1 MYNNIIGAG
10 VDYEQHFSGF
20 LRSFDDNNR
29 LDTFNI
35 TIIDDDLF
43 EFTDPE
49 ELRFELRFNPGPLA
63 SPPHPQVTISPNA
76 STVRILDDD
85 STIMINKI
93 M

>member
-1 MYNNIIGAG
+1 MYNITGAG
-10 VDYEQHFSGF
+10 LDYEQHSSGF

-49 ELRFELRFNPGPLA
+49 ELHFELSFNLLA
-63 SPPHPQVTISPNA
+63 SPPHPRVMISPNV

-85 STIMINKI
+85 STIMIN